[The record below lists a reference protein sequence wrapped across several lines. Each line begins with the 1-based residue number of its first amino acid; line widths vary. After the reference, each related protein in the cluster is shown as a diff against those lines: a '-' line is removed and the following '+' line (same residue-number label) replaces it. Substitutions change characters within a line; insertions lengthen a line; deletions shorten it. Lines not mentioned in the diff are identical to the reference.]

1 MKIVR
6 GHFQFFIFNFQ
17 FLTMSKENQLA
28 KAVYHKMMEKDYCS
42 QWLGIEPLLIEEGHC
57 KIKMTVRKEMLNG
70 YGILHGGIAFTFA
83 DSAFAFA
90 SNSYGRLAVS
100 INGSMNYAKSAKEG
114 ETLIAEAKALNI
126 THKTAD
132 FDVNVMN
139 ETEEVYYFFRGTV
152 CRSSKEIIEN

>member
-1 MKIVR
+1 MADKN
-6 GHFQFFIFNFQ
+6 H
-17 FLTMSKENQLA
+17 LA
-28 KAVYHKMMEKDYCS
+28 KAVFQKMMEKDYCS
-42 QWLGIEPLLIEEGHC
+42 QWLQVEPLLLEEGHC

-70 YGILHGGIAFTFA
+70 YGILHGGIAYTFA

-100 INGSMNYAKSAKEG
+100 INGSMIYSKSAREG
-114 ETLIAEAKALNI
+114 DVIFAEAKALNV

-139 ETEEVYYFFRGTV
+139 DQGENYYYFRGTV
-152 CRSSKEIIEN
+152 YRKSQQVLEL

>member
-1 MKIVR
+1 
-6 GHFQFFIFNFQ
+6 
-17 FLTMSKENQLA
+17 MSKENQLA

-114 ETLIAEAKALNI
+114 DTLIAEATALNV

-132 FDVNVMN
+132 FDVNVMD
-139 ETEEVYYFFRGTV
+139 EKGEVYYFFRGTV
-152 CRSSKEIIEN
+152 YRSSKEIIEN

>member
-1 MKIVR
+1 
-6 GHFQFFIFNFQ
+6 
-17 FLTMSKENQLA
+17 MSKENQLA
-28 KAVYHKMMEKDYCS
+28 QAVYHKMMEKDYCS

-114 ETLIAEAKALNI
+114 DILIAEATALNV

-139 ETEEVYYFFRGTV
+139 EKEEIYYFFRGTV
-152 CRSSKEIIEN
+152 YRLSLIHI